1 MQYIICI
8 QYILFTVPYPV
19 ANNEWMQEK
28 CTVNV
33 CEMKKNGVHGINPK
47 RYLNHKY
54 LYLKH

>member
-1 MQYIICI
+1 MQYIICN

-33 CEMKKNGVHGINPK
+33 CEMKKMGSMALIQKGI
-47 RYLNHKY
+47 
-54 LYLKH
+54 

>member
-33 CEMKKNGVHGINPK
+33 CEMKKKMGSMALIQKGI
-47 RYLNHKY
+47 
-54 LYLKH
+54 